1 MTREDM
7 AWVVRLVVIV
17 ILVLTNRTQI
27 DAAQSLAAAAAKAE
41 QQRSGNVSSGSPK
54 APKVYTNKDL
64 VPSPA
69 PARMPETTA
78 PHPAPAVEA
87 PRVIPVDAPKDEQW
101 WKSQMRAL
109 ETQYDHDLAALSL
122 AKKHVEDLR
131 ARLTPSE
138 NRLRGIGEAL
148 KPTQIE
154 VARSEVARLE
164 VVASNSKAAV
174 ERLREDARRA
184 SVPPGWLR
192 WP

>member
-1 MTREDM
+1 MGRSARSHSDTRAHESRTDRCCAV
-7 AWVVRLVVIV
+7 AWPPPRRP
-17 ILVLTNRTQI
+17 N
-27 DAAQSLAAAAAKAE
+27 
-41 QQRSGNVSSGSPK
+41 SSGAETS
-54 APKVYTNKDL
+54 AA
-64 VPSPA
+64 VPPRPRRSTPT
-69 PARMPETTA
+69 RISCHRQRRLGCHETTA
-78 PHPAPAVEA
+78 AHPAPAVEA

-109 ETQYDHDLAALSL
+109 ETQYDHDLAALSV

-138 NRLRGIGEAL
+138 NGLRGIGEAL
-148 KPTQIE
+148 RPTQIE